1 MDGLSCFSETEKAME
16 MELMWFKN
24 HKGQDPTIANRTLWN
39 TMPLVSASLLDT
51 MFKDTVVM
59 THRIAAV
66 NLNVESGVF
75 GYEFELASTDGTD
88 QAYNWRASE
97 EELVLINRKLQRF
110 LNSQPQIYGLDVNL
124 TTCERIFGLEVGIL
138 IFFRYLGFDRRNFD
152 DELSVNCKTFGSM
165 NIQLAA
171 KSSPSS
177 VERKF
182 FAYNLNDFFWDS
194 HSQGPP

>member
-138 IFFRYLGFDRRNFD
+138 IFFSVSGFRQKKFWWW
-152 DELSVNCKTFGSM
+152 TFC
-165 NIQLAA
+165 
-171 KSSPSS
+171 
-177 VERKF
+177 
-182 FAYNLNDFFWDS
+182 
-194 HSQGPP
+194 